1 MKGLNEIKRLNRR
14 ACVHCAKERFVD
26 RRIESRDECY
36 KCNAIADPENY
47 GSRWSF
53 ARHIEEAGKELS
65 A

>member
-1 MKGLNEIKRLNRR
+1 MMGLNEIRRLNRR
-14 ACVHCAKERFVD
+14 ACVHCTKERFVD

-53 ARHIEEAGKELS
+53 ASRMAQTEKE
-65 A
+65 